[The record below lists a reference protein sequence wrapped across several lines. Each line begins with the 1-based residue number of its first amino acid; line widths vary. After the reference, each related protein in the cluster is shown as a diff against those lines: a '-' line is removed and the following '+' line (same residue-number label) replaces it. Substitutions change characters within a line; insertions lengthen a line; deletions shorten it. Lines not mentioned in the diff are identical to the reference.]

1 MHKISIG
8 TTRNSW
14 SSSRLSGLTTGF
26 SSVGINMGHFDVS
39 SANPYLY
46 YVGKTKD
53 FLGSPTTF
61 SQNSGFLMKMTT
73 AAGTYD

>member
-1 MHKISIG
+1 
-8 TTRNSW
+8 
-14 SSSRLSGLTTGF
+14 
-26 SSVGINMGHFDVS
+26 MGHFDVS